1 MPEYITDN
9 IEISS
14 GDFDREVS
22 DKKILLMKVLMKK
35 TDEKNLV
42 QNVFIVISKAFLV

>member
-9 IEISS
+9 IEIFS

-35 TDEKNLV
+35 TLMKKIWYRMCLLLYLKH
-42 QNVFIVISKAFLV
+42 F